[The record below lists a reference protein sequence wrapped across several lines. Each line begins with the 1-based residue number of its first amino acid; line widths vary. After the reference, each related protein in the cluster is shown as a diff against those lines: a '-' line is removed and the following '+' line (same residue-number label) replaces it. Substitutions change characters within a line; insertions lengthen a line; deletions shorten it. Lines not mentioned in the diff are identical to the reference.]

1 MTIKPINCKNLN
13 PSPSPETCMEHY
25 GCIYENNHLITLLI
39 DPKDGSIADAN
50 RAACSFYGYS
60 LKQLKKMNISDLR
73 TLAGDPGSSGFLSLA
88 LEDGNQESGTNRRF
102 QLRHRVADGGE
113 ADVEIHTGFITMLGR
128 NLLYTVVHDISDRVR
143 SERLLKESEER
154 YREVVELCP
163 DAILVHRNGTIVFA
177 NKRSEALFGAR
188 RDKLVGKRLED
199 YLTGSGITSQDYR
212 KMLRLKSLRRSTRLQ
227 VTVIRHDNRSFDL
240 EIAGAPITFRSEPA
254 VQLVLRDVTK
264 SRQEIRRAVKLQERH
279 FAGDFPL
286 PDKADFM
293 KLYVP
298 AETLSGD
305 FYFFHRI
312 SGDEVIGLVGD
323 VMGKGISAA
332 LGISAVRMLFSD
344 LALRIHDPA
353 RLLSELNRRALK
365 HMEEDYISALCFHLQ
380 FTQGLLTA
388 SGAGINEFI
397 HQARSGAVTKLI
409 VPGAP
414 VGMFPHSIFESS
426 VVPFVPGDRL
436 CFYSDGLELL
446 DGGAEGERRYF
457 DYDSLKFAIHE
468 SVLKDDC
475 TWLSLLIK

>member
-1 MTIKPINCKNLN
+1 
-13 PSPSPETCMEHY
+13 MEHY

-50 RAACSFYGYS
+50 KAACSFYGYS
-60 LKQLKKMNISDLR
+60 LKQLKKLNISDLH
-73 TLAGDPGSSGFLSLA
+73 TSNADPVNPGFLTQA
-88 LEDGNQESGTNRRF
+88 LGVERKGAGANRIF
-102 QLRHRVADGGE
+102 QLRHRLADGRDV
-113 ADVEIHTGFITMLGR
+113 DVEVHTGSIIMLGR
-128 NLLYTVVHDISDRVR
+128 DLLYTVIHDISDRVR

-188 RDKLVGKRLED
+188 KDKLVGNRLED
-199 YLTGSGITSQDYR
+199 YLTDSGMSSQEYR
-212 KMLRLKSLRRSTRLQ
+212 KMLRLKTLRKNANLQ
-227 VTVIRHDNRSFDL
+227 VSVVRHDGRSFDL

-254 VQLVLRDVTK
+254 VQLVLRDVTG
-264 SRQEIRRAVKLQERH
+264 SRQEIRRAVQLQERH

-286 PDKADFM
+286 PGRAEFT

-312 SGDEVIGLVGD
+312 SDDEVIGLIGD

-344 LALRIHDPA
+344 LALRIHDPV
-353 RLLSELNRRALK
+353 RLLSELNRRVLK
-365 HMEEDYISALCFHLQ
+365 HMEEDYFSTLCFHMN
-380 FTQGLLTA
+380 FTQGLLNA

-397 HQARSGAVTKLI
+397 HRTRDGAVKKLT

-414 VGMFPHSIFESS
+414 VGMFPHSIFEST
-426 VVPFVPGDRL
+426 VVPFVPGDHL

-446 DGGAEGERRYF
+446 DGGAEGERRYW
-457 DYDSLKFAIHE
+457 DYDSLKLAIHE

-475 TWLSLLIK
+475 TWLNLLIK